1 MKILVLHGPNLN
13 MLGTREP
20 GIYGAGTLAEI
31 DGAVRAHAQENGVAV
46 ECFQSNDE
54 ARLAEKTQ
62 QAPTAGFDG
71 ILINPAAFTHT
82 SVALCD
88 ALKAAALPAVE
99 VHISNIHK
107 REPLR
112 HRSYTAAACVGQVSG
127 FGPHSYILGLDALF
141 HIIRNG

>member
-13 MLGTREP
+13 LLGTREP
-20 GIYGAGTLAEI
+20 GIYGDGTLAGI
-31 DGAVRAHAQENGVAV
+31 DAAVRAHAEENGAAV

-54 ARLAEKTQ
+54 ARLVEKIQ
-62 QAPTAGFDG
+62 GAPAAGFTG

-99 VHISNIHK
+99 VHISNVHQ

-112 HRSYTAAACVGQVSG
+112 HRSYTAAACAGQVSG

-141 HIIRNG
+141 HIIRK